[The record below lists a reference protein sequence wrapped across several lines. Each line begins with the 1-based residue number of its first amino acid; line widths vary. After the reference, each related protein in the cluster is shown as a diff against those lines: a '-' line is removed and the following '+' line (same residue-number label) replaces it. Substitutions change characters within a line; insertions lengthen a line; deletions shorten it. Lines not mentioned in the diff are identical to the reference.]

1 MKKWLLIGLSL
12 LVLLGIGAKV
22 AFDYAAD
29 KTMKKVTDEVMKDP
43 TVKKMLEDKE
53 LQAKLEEAVEDPAI
67 QAEISKANDTSAVLG
82 DKKEKGEKETEKGQ
96 GAKQSTK
103 QTIQFK
109 DNSEAMRYAMKR
121 FSVSEMNEY
130 RSMVSAGL
138 TAADKKKIKQDILS
152 RFSPEEIKAFIETA
166 QNNK

>member
-1 MKKWLLIGLSL
+1 MKKWILIGLSL

-29 KTMKKVTDEVMKDP
+29 KTMKKVADEVMKDP
-43 TVKKMLEDKE
+43 AVKKMLEDKD
-53 LQAKLEEAVEDPAI
+53 LQAKLEKAVEDPDI
-67 QAEISKANDTSAVLG
+67 QAEISKATEASATSG
-82 DKKEKGEKETEKGQ
+82 DKKENSGKEEQKDKGAE
-96 GAKQSTK
+96 

-130 RSMVSAGL
+130 RSMVSDGL
-138 TAADKKKIKQDILS
+138 TAEDKQKIKQDILS
-152 RFSPEEIKAFIETA
+152 RFSPEEIKAFIETS
-166 QNNK
+166 QNSK